1 MRFAHTVSFL
11 AATIVALAVV
21 PGGAQ
26 QPGQTGVKPGATAA
40 KPALLNQYCIT
51 CHNQRLKTA
60 GLLLDSMDVE
70 HVEKDAEAWE
80 KVVRKV
86 RTGMMPP
93 SGARRPDRAA
103 LDAFAADLEGRLDRA
118 VTPGANLDAPSL
130 HRLNRT
136 EYANAVRDL
145 LALDVD
151 VATLLPAD
159 ASSEGFDNIADALGV
174 SPSLIESYVSA
185 AMKISRRAVGDRTLS
200 PTQVTYAASGG
211 LVQDKHIEGLPLGT
225 RGGLLVHHTFPLDA
239 EYEFSVSGGFGPGG
253 GGGAFAIDVTLDG
266 AQLRPANVRSFRIP
280 VTAGPHTIG
289 ASLVERTR
297 GAGVD
302 EQFSDFR
309 INSAFTAA
317 GGVQT
322 VVITGPFKATSAGD
336 TPSRHRIFSCVPSST
351 ADEAACAKKI
361 VSTFARRAYRRPVQD
376 EELATLMK
384 FYKKGRADALSASSG
399 LSQAELRDAYFEVG
413 IQQ

>member
-1 MRFAHTVSFL
+1 MRFPGPVSFL
-11 AATIVALAVV
+11 AAAIVGLAVV
-21 PGGAQ
+21 PGDAQ
-26 QPGQTGVKPGATAA
+26 QAA
-40 KPALLNQYCIT
+40 APPKPALLNQYCIT

-60 GLLLDSMDVE
+60 GLLLDSMDFE
-70 HVEKDAEAWE
+70 HVEKDAAAWE

-103 LDAFAADLEGRLDRA
+103 LDAFASDLEGRLDRA
-118 VTPGANLDAPSL
+118 APAGASLDAPSL
-130 HRLNRT
+130 HRLNRG
-136 EYANAVRDL
+136 EYANAIRDL
-145 LALDVD
+145 LALDVE
-151 VATLLPAD
+151 VTTLLPAD
-159 ASSEGFDNIADALGV
+159 ASSAGFDNIADALGV

-200 PTQVTYAASGG
+200 PTQVTYAAPGG

-225 RGGLLVHHTFPLDA
+225 RGGVLVHHTFPLDA
-239 EYEFSVSGGFGPGG
+239 EYEFGVTGGFGPGG

-266 AQLRPANVRSFRIP
+266 GQLKPANVRSFRMPIK
-280 VTAGPHTIG
+280 AGPHTIG

-309 INSAFTAA
+309 IDSAFTAA
-317 GGVQT
+317 GGIQT

-336 TPSRHRIFSCVPSST
+336 TPSRHKIFSCMPSSP
-351 ADEAACAKKI
+351 ADEASCAKKI
-361 VSTFARRAYRRPVQD
+361 VSTLAR
-376 EELATLMK
+376 
-384 FYKKGRADALSASSG
+384 
-399 LSQAELRDAYFEVG
+399 
-413 IQQ
+413 